1 MNPLHRID
9 QWMRAHPVR
18 ADVLISVL
26 LFAVLGLTPWVM
38 LGSLAG
44 PTPGSIVASI
54 LIALALIAP
63 WAFRRV
69 RPVASAAAV
78 AAAAVAHLV
87 AGPEYSLALVLVPMT
102 VYNLAAN
109 APRWASFTGLVAA
122 LLGGVA
128 NGIRVGLFPDPV
140 MRPDGVYEPVD
151 PSLEALLVM
160 VFGCAAVVL
169 TAWAFGDVV
178 RHRRLAVRALEDRN
192 RRLETMALQ
201 ERRLAASDER
211 NHIARE
217 MHDIVAHSLQVII
230 SQADGARYAAAAK
243 PELAVATLDT
253 IGLTG
258 RAALADMR
266 QLLGVLRETGE
277 TVAGVPGVAPD
288 DGAPGPAAGAADEGA
303 AGAGTSGGGTT
314 PGTGRTRLP
323 ADVAS
328 RDGRGARQPP
338 GHHPQPTLA
347 DVPALIETMRLSGLE
362 VSLLETGAP
371 RRPLPPG
378 GELAAYRIVQEA
390 LTNTLRHG
398 GPQASAFL
406 TLAWTGRG
414 LDVQADDDGRGADA
428 DPGTRGSG
436 QGLRGVAERVALFGG
451 TLETGPRVGAGYRV
465 SAHLPYSAV

>member
-1 MNPLHRID
+1 
-9 QWMRAHPVR
+9 
-18 ADVLISVL
+18 
-26 LFAVLGLTPWVM
+26 
-38 LGSLAG
+38 
-44 PTPGSIVASI
+44 
-54 LIALALIAP
+54 
-63 WAFRRV
+63 
-69 RPVASAAAV
+69 
-78 AAAAVAHLV
+78 
-87 AGPEYSLALVLVPMT
+87 
-102 VYNLAAN
+102 
-109 APRWASFTGLVAA
+109 
-122 LLGGVA
+122 
-128 NGIRVGLFPDPV
+128 
-140 MRPDGVYEPVD
+140 
-151 PSLEALLVM
+151 
-160 VFGCAAVVL
+160 
-169 TAWAFGDVV
+169 
-178 RHRRLAVRALEDRN
+178 
-192 RRLETMALQ
+192 
-201 ERRLAASDER
+201 
-211 NHIARE
+211 
-217 MHDIVAHSLQVII
+217 
-230 SQADGARYAAAAK
+230 
-243 PELAVATLDT
+243 
-253 IGLTG
+253 
-258 RAALADMR
+258 
-266 QLLGVLRETGE
+266 
-277 TVAGVPGVAPD
+277 
-288 DGAPGPAAGAADEGA
+288 
-303 AGAGTSGGGTT
+303 GGTT